1 MRPPSTAEVTS
12 NKRPVVRNPDVT
24 LKSRGYLLLSALA
37 IAIAGC
43 RSYPWSPES
52 APQNPLQRQAMFPS
66 EDKAAP
72 KATATPNK
80 KLSKK
85 EAEQEA
91 EFASNLAQGRS
102 LERLGKLDEARKIYE
117 KLIVQFPDR
126 YEPYHR
132 LAVVSD
138 RQMRYFEAEALYAQ
152 AICLNP
158 TNPDLFNDLGYCY
171 LLQGKPEK
179 AERALLKA
187 IGMAPATQRYRNN
200 LGLAYGLQGRYG
212 EALEQFRRAGGEADA
227 WYNLAYVQWMRND
240 LDLSQQSLENAVA
253 VNPAHTAA
261 RECLSRLSSGEAFFA
276 DTAPN
281 TRPWNENKPNA
292 DTELAAVGD
301 STSSRTDRV
310 TQTTFEMTPGTLRL
324 GLKDRPSTQTQ
335 LDVAR
340 SSWARRIQQ
349 ESIENFSA
357 FSEP

>member
-1 MRPPSTAEVTS
+1 MTV
-12 NKRPVVRNPDVT
+12 
-24 LKSRGYLLLSALA
+24 KSRGYLLLSAFA
-37 IAIAGC
+37 IAVVGC

-52 APQNPLQRQAMFPS
+52 LPQNPLQSQALFSSP
-66 EDKAAP
+66 EDAAP
-72 KATATPNK
+72 KVPATTDK
-80 KLSKK
+80 KVSKK

-91 EFASNLAQGRS
+91 AFVRSLTQGRS

-138 RQMRYFEAEALYAQ
+138 RQMRYLEAEALYAQ
-152 AICLNP
+152 AIRLNP
-158 TNPDLFNDLGYCY
+158 TDPDLFNDLGYCY
-171 LLQGKPEK
+171 LLQGKSEK

-187 IGMAPATQRYRNN
+187 IGMAPASQRYRNN
-200 LGLAYGLQGRYG
+200 LGLAYGLQGRYQ

-240 LDLSQQSLENAVA
+240 LDLSQQSLENAIA
-253 VNPAHTAA
+253 VNPGHTAA
-261 RECLSRLSSGEAFFA
+261 RECLSRVSSGEAFFA
-276 DTAPN
+276 DTVPN
-281 TRPWNENKPNA
+281 TRPWNENKSSA

-301 STSSRTDRV
+301 STSSGTDRV
-310 TQTTFEMTPGTLRL
+310 TQTTFEMTRGTLRL